1 MATYFISG
9 TSRGLGLQLTAS
21 LASRPSSEVSKVF
34 AAARKQSDELKKLV
48 EGSSGRVQFVP
59 LEVTSQQSAK
69 EAAQTVEKSL
79 NGQGLD
85 YLINNAGI
93 LHITPNGIVDM
104 SVS

>member
-1 MATYFISG
+1 MASYFISG

-48 EGSSGRVQFVP
+48 EGSGGRVQYVP

-69 EAAQTVEKSL
+69 EAAETVEKFL